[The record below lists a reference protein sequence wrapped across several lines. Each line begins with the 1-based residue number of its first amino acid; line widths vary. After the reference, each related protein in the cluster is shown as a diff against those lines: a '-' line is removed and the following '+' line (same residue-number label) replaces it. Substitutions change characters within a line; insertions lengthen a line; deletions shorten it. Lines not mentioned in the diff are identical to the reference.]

1 MTRELGTGAAAG
13 VAVGSTLAGAVAP
26 LALSVD
32 VSDVRSGEGFPLVA
46 PGSVDFDGVV
56 FGESFALGD
65 SVFLPDDCCVT
76 GSREGGGASRLSG
89 IDGGTGA
96 DEATDAAGAAGLG
109 RIVLESSVPE
119 AEDRSGEFVA
129 WMGRPDESLI
139 VKSRGTS
146 GGARRASLARPC
158 RLAATTTSV
167 IVATSPAAASA

>member
-13 VAVGSTLAGAVAP
+13 VAAGSTLAGAVAP

-32 VSDVRSGEGFPLVA
+32 LSDVRSGEGFPLVA

-65 SVFLPDDCCVT
+65 SAFLSAADCCVT
-76 GSREGGGASRLSG
+76 GSREGGGAFRFSG
-89 IDGGTGA
+89 IDGGTGF
-96 DEATDAAGAAGLG
+96 DDATDAAGVAGLG

-129 WMGRPDESLI
+129 
-139 VKSRGTS
+139 
-146 GGARRASLARPC
+146 
-158 RLAATTTSV
+158 
-167 IVATSPAAASA
+167 